1 MSNKRDNLNFLCNK
15 GFLEH
20 FLNFFGLY
28 QTLDICKDVH
38 IILYHY
44 CCNYV
49 LHFDLNGISVYT
61 FSQTAM
67 FMILWGRHFLY
78 RTCYTVI
85 IACPERATQTSAV
98 SNMY

>member
-1 MSNKRDNLNFLCNK
+1 MSNKRDNLKILCNK

-28 QTLDICKDVH
+28 QTLCKDVH

-49 LHFDLNGISVYT
+49 LRFDSNGISVYT

-67 FMILWGRHFLY
+67 SMILWGLHFLY
-78 RTCYTVI
+78 RTRYTVI
-85 IACPERATQTSAV
+85 IACPERAIQTSAV